1 MTANGFFAW
10 SISRTNRRASSFIRS
25 SYATCRHSA
34 HHPEAAQHR
43 TLPPL
48 LPQSRLVQEFCLP
61 CPYVARPGSAPPSG
75 SAESFGH
82 LAARGTCEVP
92 LTQIVQRRRSL
103 KLPVEFPSDLP
114 LLSSIDGLSA

>member
-1 MTANGFFAW
+1 MVSLPGPSRAQTAAVP
-10 SISRTNRRASSFIRS
+10 R

-43 TLPPL
+43 TLPPW

-114 LLSSIDGLSA
+114 LLSSPPGRCGLIHVLP